1 MNPDSGEDVGG
12 MAVRTRSRTQ
22 HLSDE
27 EERTEK
33 LRVHVKEQ
41 DFSGK
46 VVGPGAMV
54 APREPLDDI
63 STTLE
68 TNQSTL
74 SGAMPLELSPEIK
87 AMQVTI
93 KEMANHINVLVQ
105 AVTRCYPSRSR
116 KRGGSNPR

>member
-1 MNPDSGEDVGG
+1 MNSDSGEENVGG

-33 LRVHVKEQ
+33 LRVHVMEQ
-41 DFSGK
+41 EFSGG

-54 APREPLDDI
+54 APREPLDAI
-63 STTLE
+63 PTTLE

-74 SGAMPLELSPEIK
+74 SSAMSLELTPEIR

-93 KEMANHINVLVQ
+93 KEMANHITVLVQ
-105 AVTRCYPSRSR
+105 AVTRLSDTPEPP
-116 KRGGSNPR
+116 KT